1 MADVVI
7 VKSRTS
13 FNSCCI
19 SRKYIPGLSKT
30 RLSMNNWHVSVR
42 SLKALSLGYGLLV
55 TDPVSLKS
63 LTVLMTVDS
72 STPRLCNRRVSKS
85 QTFSL
90 IVHSCQVS
98 LFHSETQDF
107 RRCLTPNFDN
117 LTPKLHGSRV
127 V

>member
-1 MADVVI
+1 ML
-7 VKSRTS
+7 KQNEGSYLQY
-13 FNSCCI
+13 I

-72 STPRLCNRRVSKS
+72 STPRLWAIEEYP
-85 QTFSL
+85 SL
-90 IVHSCQVS
+90 KHS
-98 LFHSETQDF
+98 L
-107 RRCLTPNFDN
+107 
-117 LTPKLHGSRV
+117 
-127 V
+127 